1 MNLDSLVLSDRMH
14 DKSDLERQFS
24 GWRHDQS
31 LNVVRCCIN
40 ALKGCD
46 RESSGFTCTGLRLSD
61 CIVSLNNWKD
71 TFTLDRGGLV
81 KTISIDASQS
91 FLLQSHIIKPINWFI
106 PIWFQVFIICFLL
119 FWSFLYFCFIFLRNL
134 LSSIWNIGSL
144 VKQLNQSIPVNKYKF
159 HTCQLEE
166 S

>member
-31 LNVVRCCIN
+31 LNVVGCCIN

-81 KTISIDASQS
+81 KTISINASQS

-106 PIWFQVFIICFLL
+106 PIGFQVLIIYTISDIRVDFNLDLPASSSSGVLSTSVL
-119 FWSFLYFCFIFLRNL
+119 FSSGIFWVLYE
-134 LSSIWNIGSL
+134 
-144 VKQLNQSIPVNKYKF
+144 
-159 HTCQLEE
+159 T
-166 S
+166 